1 MVYDTDHRTAAQL
14 TAYVD
19 DIIFP
24 CSRRELLE
32 CAEDNEAPDL
42 ILDAIET
49 LPDRR
54 YWSLREILARIRG
67 TAEESAPTNTQT
79 PPPRTGRQSAQA
91 DFVRFPP

>member
-1 MVYDTDHRTAAQL
+1 MVYDAAGRTTAQL

-32 CAEDNEAPDL
+32 CAEENEAPDL

-54 YWSLREILARIRG
+54 YWGLREVLVKFQG
-67 TAEESAPTNTQT
+67 SA
-79 PPPRTGRQSAQA
+79 
-91 DFVRFPP
+91 

>member
-1 MVYDTDHRTAAQL
+1 MVYDTANRTTAQL

-24 CSRRELLE
+24 CSRGELLE
-32 CAEDNEAPDL
+32 CAEENEAPDL

-54 YWSLREILARIRG
+54 YWGLGEILVKIRG
-67 TAEESAPTNTQT
+67 A
-79 PPPRTGRQSAQA
+79 
-91 DFVRFPP
+91 V

>member
-1 MVYDTDHRTAAQL
+1 MVFEMAYRSTAQL
-14 TAYVD
+14 TAYLD

-24 CSRRELLE
+24 CSRREILE

-54 YWSLREILARIRG
+54 YWSMRDILVRIYQP
-67 TAEESAPTNTQT
+67 S
-79 PPPRTGRQSAQA
+79 
-91 DFVRFPP
+91 V

>member
-1 MVYDTDHRTAAQL
+1 MVYDAASRTTAQL

-32 CAEDNEAPDL
+32 CAEENEAPDL

-54 YWSLREILARIRG
+54 YWGLGEILVRIQG
-67 TAEESAPTNTQT
+67 A
-79 PPPRTGRQSAQA
+79 
-91 DFVRFPP
+91 V